1 MQPYSGSLL
10 RLAVTTAVLMATL
23 GAAFVFWQG
32 SVADAKH
39 SAEAASVATTVNPR

>member
-10 RLAVTTAVLMATL
+10 RLAVTTAVLIATL

-32 SVADAKH
+32 NFADAKR
-39 SAEAASVATTVNPR
+39 SVEAASVATTSNPR